1 LPKGK
6 YFRFFNH
13 LPAVKPSAEQIG
25 ALLSLKRHE
34 RPPEGYM
41 DDFLRE
47 FHMRRREE
55 AMSERGF
62 GAWWSRFTG
71 WLSEP
76 GASKW
81 AYGAGMAYA
90 AILIAF
96 MAGERP
102 LDREGLNLKPV
113 NHQIVVPVQPAAAG
127 VQQLGELDLRPD
139 SAGSTGE
146 QEF

>member
-1 LPKGK
+1 M
-6 YFRFFNH
+6 
-13 LPAVKPSAEQIG
+13 KPSVEQIG
-25 ALLSLKRHE
+25 SLLSLKRHE

-55 AMSERGF
+55 AMTERGF
-62 GAWWSRFTG
+62 SAMWSRFTG
-71 WLSEP
+71 WLSDP

-81 AYGAGMAYA
+81 AYGAGLAYA
-90 AILIAF
+90 AILVAF

-102 LDREGLNLKPV
+102 IDQEGLNLKPV
-113 NHQIVVPVQPAAAG
+113 SHQIVAPAQPAATG
-127 VQQLGELDLRPD
+127 VQQLEELDLRPT
-139 SAGSTGE
+139 SEGSTGE